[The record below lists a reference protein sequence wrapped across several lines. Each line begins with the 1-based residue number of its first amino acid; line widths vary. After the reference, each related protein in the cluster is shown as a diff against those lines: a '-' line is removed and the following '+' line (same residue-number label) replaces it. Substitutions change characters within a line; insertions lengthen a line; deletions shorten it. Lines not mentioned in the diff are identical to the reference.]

1 MVSILVVDDSAVDR
15 KLAGGLLS
23 RQDGWVVHYASGG
36 KEAASWLRE
45 HTVDCVVTD
54 LQMPEMNGLEFVR
67 HVRSEH
73 PLIPVIL
80 MTGQGSE
87 DIAVQALER
96 GAASYVPKRLLS
108 SDLNETVERV
118 LTLSGEKRIRR
129 SLISR
134 MQALRT
140 QFVLENDPAM
150 LTSLVSYFQGLI
162 VDMGIFSESER
173 LKIGVAL
180 EEALMNA
187 SYHGNLE
194 VSSAL
199 REVDHATYYNLAR
212 ERRSLEPYRSRRIY
226 VDVDLSA
233 EGIKYVIRDEG
244 PGFDP
249 SAQRDPRDPANI
261 ERPCGRG
268 MLLMRSFMDVVEY
281 SSTGNIVTLVKRA
294 SGSVSHSLAD

>member
-23 RQDGWVVHYASGG
+23 RQNGWVVHYASGG

-118 LTLSGEKRIRR
+118 LTLSGEKRVRR

-162 VDMGIFSESER
+162 VDLGIFSESDR

-194 VSSAL
+194 VSSEL
-199 REVDHATYYNLAR
+199 REVDHATYHNLAR
-212 ERRSLEPYRSRRIY
+212 ERRSLEPYRSRRIH

-233 EGIKYVIRDEG
+233 EGVKYVIRDEG

-249 SAQRDPRDPANI
+249 QVQLDPRDPANVA
-261 ERPCGRG
+261 RPCGRG
-268 MLLMRSFMDVVEY
+268 ILLMRTFMDVVEY
-281 SSTGNIVTLVKRA
+281 NATGNVVTLVKRA
-294 SGSVSHSLAD
+294 SGLVTHSLAD